1 MVVVGVSRRLGL
13 RFAVDRQREVDQY
26 RCPHARPVYGAQ
38 ENQCRS
44 GIRGA
49 ARKVA
54 LTGEESR
61 TAHLQRCEQEENL
74 PRVDGREPA
83 NESFAP
89 PFPRINKNRC
99 AMWSDQRL
107 VLTQGLLL
115 QLRRHNCREQPMHD

>member
-1 MVVVGVSRRLGL
+1 MSVGHQRSGQEGGAYRRLL
-13 RFAVDRQREVDQY
+13 
-26 RCPHARPVYGAQ
+26 
-38 ENQCRS
+38 
-44 GIRGA
+44 
-49 ARKVA
+49 K
-54 LTGEESR
+54 ESR
-61 TAHLQRCEQEENL
+61 AAHLQRCEQEENL

-99 AMWSDQRL
+99 AVWSHQSL